1 MPARAERP
9 STLTSA
15 GDVERT
21 EPRDTKR
28 LARERE
34 TARLLRRL
42 ASAGSQDQII
52 ELRHKVVI
60 ANMGVARSLAGR
72 YRNRGIP
79 LADLEQVA
87 YLALVKAV
95 ERFDLLRDKDLL
107 AFAVPTIRG
116 ELKRYFRDC
125 GWAVRPPRRIQD
137 LQARI
142 AAATEDLSQHL
153 GRSPRPR
160 EVATALNCAEE
171 EVVDALCCEGA
182 FAPTSLDAPLREDIT
197 STVGDYIQ
205 DDGVEHERADARLL
219 LGPAVR
225 ALGERDRLVV
235 ELRFFHGW
243 TQQEIGDEI
252 GVTQMQVSRIISRIL
267 TDLRTTLG
275 PVQETPTGQ

>member
-1 MPARAERP
+1 MPARAGST
-9 STLTSA
+9 STLTSS
-15 GDVERT
+15 GDVECT
-21 EPRDTKR
+21 GPRDTQR
-28 LARERE
+28 LARARE
-34 TARLLRRL
+34 TARLLRKL
-42 ASAGSQDQII
+42 ASAGSEDQII
-52 ELRHKVVI
+52 ALRRKVVI

-72 YRNRGIP
+72 YRNRGVP

-87 YLALVKAV
+87 YLALIKSV

-107 AFAVPTIRG
+107 AYAVPTIRG

-125 GWAVRPPRRIQD
+125 GWAVRPPRRIQE

-142 AAATEDLSQHL
+142 SAATEDLSQRH
-153 GRSPRPR
+153 GRSPKPR
-160 EVATALNCAEE
+160 EVAAALDCAEE
-171 EVVDALCCEGA
+171 EVVEALCCEGA
-182 FAPTSLDAPLREDIT
+182 FAPTSLDAPLREDTT

-205 DDGVEHERADARLL
+205 DDNVENERAEARLI

-243 TQQEIGDEI
+243 TQQEIADEI

-267 TDLRTTLG
+267 TDLRSTVV
-275 PVQETPTGQ
+275 PDEEAPAGQ

>member
-1 MPARAERP
+1 
-9 STLTSA
+9 
-15 GDVERT
+15 V
-21 EPRDTKR
+21 
-28 LARERE
+28 
-34 TARLLRRL
+34 
-42 ASAGSQDQII
+42 
-52 ELRHKVVI
+52 
-60 ANMGVARSLAGR
+60 AGR
-72 YRNRGIP
+72 YRNRGVP

-87 YLALVKAV
+87 YLALIKAV

-107 AFAVPTIRG
+107 AYAVPTIRG

-125 GWAVRPPRRIQD
+125 GWAVRPPRRIQE

-142 AAATEDLSQHL
+142 SAATEELSQRH

-160 EVATALNCAEE
+160 EVAAALDCAEE
-171 EVVDALCCEGA
+171 EVVEALCCEGA
-182 FAPTSLDAPLREDIT
+182 FAPTSLDAPLREDTT

-205 DDGVEHERADARLL
+205 DDSVENERAEARLL

-243 TQQEIGDEI
+243 TQQEIADEI

-267 TDLRTTLG
+267 TDLRTTVG
-275 PVQETPTGQ
+275 PDQESLPDPNAPSAESSPRT